1 MSISRWAWFVSSE
14 THQTIRDV
22 QGVASGVSHWEHVPP
37 RIRMFQLSGLKQS
50 EALVPTGLQ
59 LQGYEAGQVEQVQ
72 AVQIK

>member
-1 MSISRWAWFVSSE
+1 MGLDTGS
-14 THQTIRDV
+14 TC
-22 QGVASGVSHWEHVPP
+22 PP